1 MSSTTLTGLI
11 NVDLA
16 RDIEKIKSYD
26 KPKIKKDSYENEDV
40 IFTIEVNDNSYMYF
54 GKSERDKDYA
64 QLKKI
69 LKKPFLY
76 VKKKAF
82 IDFMTDE
89 NGTGMLNIIK
99 KLHKNGKFTVE
110 DLLEDCEYM
119 PSSVIKNKNSVPKE
133 LRDNEYMN
141 EFEVYPENFVVILV

>member
-1 MSSTTLTGLI
+1 MRITILTGLI
-11 NVDLA
+11 HGDLA
-16 RDIEKIKSYD
+16 FDIEKIKSYD
-26 KPKIKKDSYENEDV
+26 KPKLKKDSYENEDV

-89 NGTGMLNIIK
+89 NGTGMVSIIK

-110 DLLEDCEYM
+110 DLLEDCGYM
-119 PSSVIKNKNSVPKE
+119 PSSVIKNKNSVPKQ
-133 LRDNEYMN
+133 LRDNEYN
-141 EFEVYPENFVVILV
+141 NDFEINPENFVIILV